1 MPNIFSRPFRLHCP
15 NTILLRQALSQLLL
29 NVTTIDADALV
40 GMYPGLL
47 YARCRFRFLG
57 EQMGRVLRRLSQTS
71 TMELLGLVVNTG
83 LLQRAKKVGRFLAKQ
98 DGNIPRFSEQHRN
111 LLVNLLTHPESPK
124 KSLFIGFCSLA
135 VLCDRRPDQLSADE
149 QNHIDRIKVMMRHS
163 FFRAD
168 MAPFLIWLYNLN
180 FGMTSPVFCPTNAEF
195 DDMFVLFV
203 SKYSWINVAIREIL
217 NAPPPHPPA
226 PPVVQ
231 NQIL

>member
-15 NTILLRQALSQLLL
+15 NTIPLRQELSLLLL
-29 NVTTIDADALV
+29 NVTTINADALM
-40 GMYPGLL
+40 GMYPGLP

-71 TMELLGLVVNTG
+71 TMELLGLLVNTG

-98 DGNIPRFSEQHRN
+98 DGNIPRFSEQQRN
-111 LLVNLLTHPESPK
+111 LLVNLLSHPESPK
-124 KSLFIGFCSLA
+124 KSLFTGFCALA
-135 VLCDRRPDQLSADE
+135 VLYDRRPDQLSADE
-149 QNHIDRIKVMMRHS
+149 QNHLLPVKVMMRHS

-180 FGMTSPVFCPTNAEF
+180 FGMTSPQFCPTNDEF
-195 DDMFVLFV
+195 DNMFVLFV

-217 NAPPPHPPA
+217 NPPPPPPA